1 MLRLL
6 WCRFFFRSFLNDEWF
21 CRNAA
26 EVAIDYGR
34 IARKSMME
42 FGRGGACVPARVA
55 LQGRIRRSIP
65 AHNAYIFGMETP
77 LRGRSGGHTGTAPT
91 IPNTHRRSAKVK
103 IKVLTLAELPQIV
116 KQKIWR
122 LRSFRK

>member
-1 MLRLL
+1 MI
-6 WCRFFFRSFLNDEWF
+6 
-21 CRNAA
+21 
-26 EVAIDYGR
+26 VDYGQ

-91 IPNTHRRSAKVK
+91 A
-103 IKVLTLAELPQIV
+103 
-116 KQKIWR
+116 
-122 LRSFRK
+122 SFR